1 MRLCGAA
8 YTCNIA
14 HISYV
19 HILFAYV
26 VCIFYLLFG
35 VLATLVFFPYS
46 ICELE
51 FVHILSPGLLLYVCI
66 YYISSRRLVT
76 YGWTQVFCCRK
87 WLAIVVRSLRHYLW
101 PSMPWKDLTP
111 SSWTSNLRCRKHVR
125 INSALKTWG
134 TIIEVQH
141 VPTPKSGNLAVS
153 WSLRTLRWAQF
164 PARIGKPSSPGVR
177 NFGRRDLLNAT
188 KA

>member
-35 VLATLVFFPYS
+35 VLATLAFFPYS

-87 WLAIVVRSLRHYLW
+87 WLAIVVRSLRHFLW